1 MQSDDMARLISFT
14 FFLTTEESVVREAL
28 ASRHEMDI
36 LQLAALGLALRTR
49 GDEIVAEM
57 CGEEALRRFR
67 GLVVSPA
74 GTRRVLALMSSSS
87 WSTHLHGLASSV
99 RHQQR

>member
-1 MQSDDMARLISFT
+1 M
-14 FFLTTEESVVREAL
+14 REAL

-67 GLVVSPA
+67 GLS
-74 GTRRVLALMSSSS
+74 RFSSRYSSSAGS
-87 WSTHLHGLASSV
+87 DEFQFLVDAFARLGVIGATPTALAQLVSENGAAV
-99 RHQQR
+99 WLPRVQILVE